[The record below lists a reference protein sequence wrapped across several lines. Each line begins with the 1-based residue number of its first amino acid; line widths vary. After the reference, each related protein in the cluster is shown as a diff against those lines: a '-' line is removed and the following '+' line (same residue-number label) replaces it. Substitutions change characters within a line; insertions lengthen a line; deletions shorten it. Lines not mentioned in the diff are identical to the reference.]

1 MAALVPRATPDNVA
15 TGAIREALACRV
27 KKGTGAILVH
37 PVALA
42 PRATQ
47 ATPAPRATLAR
58 AQTTTRS
65 TQLAL
70 TA

>member
-42 PRATQ
+42 PRAT
-47 ATPAPRATLAR
+47 LAR